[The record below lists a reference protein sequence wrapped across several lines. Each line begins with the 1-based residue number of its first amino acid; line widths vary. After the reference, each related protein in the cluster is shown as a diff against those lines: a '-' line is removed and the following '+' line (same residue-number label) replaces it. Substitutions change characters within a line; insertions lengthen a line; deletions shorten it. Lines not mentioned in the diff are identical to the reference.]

1 MDLTRAIAA
10 RSEHRQNPPPC
21 RSANRWSVFSFIGA
35 QPSQGRSLFLEQLI
49 ELFRHERRRHR
60 RGGRAKAAPLFRQR
74 SNIHT
79 SQRPLCATSGHRQPD
94 GIAMSAI
101 VRTTDSS
108 QTLRHVRSVP
118 RTDIPARFPIARKRG
133 HMASGDTWRFGAR
146 VPLARGRM
154 RVKELAGK
162 TVFVTGAASG
172 IGLGIATAFAQA
184 GAKVMLCDI
193 EEAALSAALKQLRLT
208 NVDVDGV
215 KADVS
220 LRAELVAAAEA
231 TTARYGKVHILVN
244 NAGVGGGGPYG
255 AWTDA
260 SWDWTMGV
268 NLMATIW
275 GIEIFGPLIEEHG
288 EGGHIVSTASIAGLI
303 SGESNAYNVSKYG
316 VVALSEG
323 LRRELAPRGIGVSVL
338 CPGFIRTQIMNSR
351 HNLPKRFEGAVRA
364 LPTSGPLAEQINMVR
379 ERVSQGIDPIY
390 AGELV
395 REGVEKDWPYIFT
408 DLEFEPMIEARFA
421 AIKQGFDHIRGR
433 NPKR

>member
-1 MDLTRAIAA
+1 
-10 RSEHRQNPPPC
+10 
-21 RSANRWSVFSFIGA
+21 
-35 QPSQGRSLFLEQLI
+35 
-49 ELFRHERRRHR
+49 
-60 RGGRAKAAPLFRQR
+60 
-74 SNIHT
+74 
-79 SQRPLCATSGHRQPD
+79 
-94 GIAMSAI
+94 
-101 VRTTDSS
+101 
-108 QTLRHVRSVP
+108 
-118 RTDIPARFPIARKRG
+118 
-133 HMASGDTWRFGAR
+133 
-146 VPLARGRM
+146 M

-220 LRAELVAAAEA
+220 LKADLVAAAEA

-255 AWTDA
+255 SWTEA
-260 SWDWTMGV
+260 SWNWTMGV

-275 GIEIFGPLIEEHG
+275 GIEIFGPLIEQHG

-323 LRRELAPRGIGVSVL
+323 LRRELAPPRDWRIGAVSRGHPHSNHELKTQSPQALRGGAPCL
-338 CPGFIRTQIMNSR
+338 ADFGPTCRADQYAPGTHLSGHRTQLCR
-351 HNLPKRFEGAVRA
+351 
-364 LPTSGPLAEQINMVR
+364 
-379 ERVSQGIDPIY
+379 
-390 AGELV
+390 
-395 REGVEKDWPYIFT
+395 
-408 DLEFEPMIEARFA
+408 
-421 AIKQGFDHIRGR
+421 
-433 NPKR
+433 